1 MIVVS
6 FTMSDW
12 SKVCQAFNL
21 NLTEVMSVLGSKA
34 PRREVRR
41 AAPVRASV
49 TSVSDSESE
58 ASAPASVAKDNFAN
72 SKARAFA
79 AEHGCSAEDVT
90 GTGKNGKVKLGDLKK
105 LLPPKKRGRKPKQVP
120 AVTLDIVDSLAA
132 QSPKAK

>member
-1 MIVVS
+1 MSVVS

-12 SKVCQAFNL
+12 SKVCSAFNL

-41 AAPVRASV
+41 VGAVRASV

-58 ASAPASVAKDNFAN
+58 ASSAASVAKDNFAN

-79 AEHGCSAEDVT
+79 AEHGFSAEDVT
-90 GTGKNGKVKLGDLKK
+90 GTGKNGKVKLGDLNVSKVCK
-105 LLPPKKRGRKPKQVP
+105 SVQLN
-120 AVTLDIVDSLAA
+120 
-132 QSPKAK
+132 